1 MASRPHTTQKKRQ
14 RELARLEKQ
23 RDKVAKRLQR
33 KLERRPLG
41 DGTELEAE
49 LAADSDALAG
59 AEPGA
64 AAGTDA
70 GAEPGAAADTDAGA
84 GPGATPGAGT

>member
-23 RDKVAKRLQR
+23 RDKAAKRLQR

-49 LAADSDALAG
+49 
-59 AEPGA
+59 
-64 AAGTDA
+64 
-70 GAEPGAAADTDAGA
+70 PGAAADTDAGA
-84 GPGATPGAGT
+84 EPGAPADTVAGAEPGAAPGRET

>member
-23 RDKVAKRLQR
+23 RDKTAKRLQR

-49 LAADSDALAG
+49 LAA
-59 AEPGA
+59 A
-64 AAGTDA
+64 ADIDA
-70 GAEPGAAADTDAGA
+70 GAEPGAA
-84 GPGATPGAGT
+84 PGRET

>member
-49 LAADSDALAG
+49 L
-59 AEPGA
+59 
-64 AAGTDA
+64 
-70 GAEPGAAADTDAGA
+70 GAAADTDAGA
-84 GPGATPGAGT
+84 EAGAAADTEAGAGPGAAPGRET